1 MRVIPRVRPQAL
13 LQSQASA
20 PVVVRERSRVPWG
33 ALLLLAA
40 VLLLV
45 GGRDWLPNL
54 FPSLPNPFATETVDR
69 SGPAVLKAIE
79 DLSEYR
85 AASGHFE
92 TIVDVEKDT
101 RLPASILGERTLFLA
116 VGDVDAVV
124 DFTGLKAGAVEVASD
139 RRSAT
144 ITLPPP
150 QFTEARLDVDR
161 TRVVDHDRGVLNDIG
176 SVFGGG
182 GSDRDLYVL
191 AEEKLEAAA
200 RSDSGLLARARV
212 NTTHMLEGLLRSLG
226 FRQVT
231 VRFESPAVPAL

>member
-1 MRVIPRVRPQAL
+1 MGVISRVGRQAL
-13 LQSQASA
+13 PLSPAPA
-20 PVVVRERSRVPWG
+20 PVVVRERSRFPWG
-33 ALLLLAA
+33 AILLLLVV

-54 FPSLPNPFATETVDR
+54 IPSLPNPFAAKTVDR

-79 DLSEYR
+79 DLNEYR

-101 RLPASILGERTLFLA
+101 KLPASILGERTLFLA

-124 DFTGLKAGAVEVASD
+124 DFRGLNAGAVDVSSD

-150 QFTEARLDVDR
+150 RFTDAGLDVDR
-161 TRVVDHDRGVLNDIG
+161 SRVVDHDRGVLNDIG
-176 SVFGGG
+176 SVFGGS
-182 GSDRDLYVL
+182 GSDRELYVL
-191 AEEKLEAAA
+191 AERKLEAAA
-200 RSDSGLLARARV
+200 RSDSGLLAKARV
-212 NTTHMLEGLLRSLG
+212 NTTDVLEGLLTSLG
-226 FRQVT
+226 FRRVT
-231 VRFESPAVPAL
+231 VRFESAPAL

>member
-1 MRVIPRVRPQAL
+1 MRLLSRVRPQL
-13 LQSQASA
+13 LSPSPAPA
-20 PVVVRERSRVPWG
+20 PVIVRERSRIPWG
-33 ALLLLAA
+33 AILLLG
-40 VLLLV
+40 VVFLLV

-54 FPSLPNPFATETVDR
+54 IPSLPNPFAAQTVDR

-92 TIVDVEKDT
+92 SIVDVEKDT

-124 DFTGLKAGAVEVASD
+124 DFNAVNDRSVQVSND

-150 QFTEARLDVDR
+150 RFSEARLDVDR
-161 TRVVDHDRGVLNDIG
+161 SRVVDHERGILNDIG
-176 SVFGGG
+176 SVVGGG
-182 GSDRDLYVL
+182 GSDRELYL
-191 AEEKLEAAA
+191 LGRQKLETAA
-200 RSDSGLLARARV
+200 RADTGLLARAQE
-212 NTTHMLEGLLRSLG
+212 NTRRMLEGLLTSLG
-226 FRQVT
+226 FRRVT
-231 VRFESPAVPAL
+231 VRFESPAL

>member
-1 MRVIPRVRPQAL
+1 MRIIPRVRPQAL
-13 LQSQASA
+13 LQPQTPA
-20 PVVVRERSRVPWG
+20 PYVVRERARVPWG
-33 ALLLLAA
+33 ALFLLVL

-54 FPSLPNPFATETVDR
+54 FPSLPNPFAAETVDR

-124 DFTGLKAGAVEVASD
+124 DFRGLEAGAVDVAND
-139 RRSAT
+139 RRAAT

-150 QFTEARLDVDR
+150 QFTEARLDLDR
-161 TRVVDHDRGVLNDIG
+161 TRVVGHDRGLLNDIG

-182 GSDRDLYVL
+182 GDDRELYVL
-191 AEEKLEAAA
+191 AEEKLGAAA
-200 RSDSGLLARARV
+200 RADSGLLARARI
-212 NTTHMLEGLLRSLG
+212 NTTRMLEGLLSSLG
-226 FRQVT
+226 FRRVT
-231 VRFESPAVPAL
+231 VRFQSPAVPAL